1 MFIMEGF
8 EGVVTALPAVAM
20 VASEAG
26 VSVLLVYILDELSSV
41 LSAELPKIE
50 EFYYNIFIQLCKA
63 VRFVL
68 SCCL

>member
-8 EGVVTALPAVAM
+8 EGVVTALPAVVV
-20 VASEAG
+20 VASEAK